1 MFFGPLKDL
10 MGYGQTEIDLPAS
23 ISTRAA
29 LVDFLAQGN
38 THMSEALNAPTVRI
52 IINNEIAVD
61 DGDLSNAQELAFL
74 PPLSGG

>member
-1 MFFGPLKDL
+1 
-10 MGYGQTEIDLPAS
+10 
-23 ISTRAA
+23 